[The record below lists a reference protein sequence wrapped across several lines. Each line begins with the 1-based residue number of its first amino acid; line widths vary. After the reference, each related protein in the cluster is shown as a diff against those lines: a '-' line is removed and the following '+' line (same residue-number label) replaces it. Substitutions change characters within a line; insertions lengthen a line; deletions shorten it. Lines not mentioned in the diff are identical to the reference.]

1 MLSVIILTKN
11 EEEVIADCIESV
23 KDIAD
28 EILVIDSNSE
38 DRTVEIATRLGAK
51 IIQHE
56 FKNFSETRN
65 FALRKAQGDW
75 ILYIDADERATQE
88 FIYEIRSLIRKKDPP
103 YGIGGYYIKRKTY
116 YLERDWDFT
125 DRVQRLF
132 YKKFF
137 IEWHGKVHESP
148 RIKGKYLEITAPI
161 LHFTHRDLSKM
172 LEKTNEWSE
181 YEADLRF
188 KSHHPRMN
196 VVRFLR
202 VMITGFIRSYVF
214 EKGYKNGTEGIIES
228 VYQAYSMFITYA
240 KLWEKQN
247 K

>member
-1 MLSVIILTKN
+1 MLSVIILSKN
-11 EEEVIADCIESV
+11 EEDVIADCIESI
-23 KDIAD
+23 KDLAN
-28 EILVIDSNSE
+28 EIIVIDSKSS
-38 DRTVEIATRLGAK
+38 DRTVDIAKRLGCRV
-51 IIQHE
+51 IIHE
-56 FKNFSETRN
+56 FKNFSDSRN
-65 FALRKAQGDW
+65 FVLSHARGQW
-75 ILYIDADERATQE
+75 VLYLDADERATPE
-88 FIYEIRSLIRKKDPP
+88 FIYEVRSLIRKKDPP

-116 YLERDWDFT
+116 YLGRDWDFT

-148 RIKGKYLEITAPI
+148 RIKGKYIEITAPI

-181 YEADLRF
+181 FEAELRLQ
-188 KSHHPRMN
+188 SHHPRMN
-196 VVRFLR
+196 VIRFLR
-202 VMITGFIRSYVF
+202 VMITGFIRSYVY

-228 VYQAYSMFITYA
+228 VYQSYSMFITYA